1 VKRKAFTLIELL
13 VVIAIIALLIG
24 ILLPALGKARASAR
38 QIKCSSQVR
47 GIIQG
52 MAVFAQ
58 SNNDE
63 YPTPSRLDRQ
73 NYTLNLPQADAFKKD
88 ETRHVYSIMVYNN
101 LAPTEMFITPAESN
115 SLIKNYEKY
124 QSAQPEGAAD
134 KKNALWDPWF
144 RATPSADEKS
154 TPDGGKGSPED
165 PSVGNAS
172 YAHNP
177 LFGVRKGRW
186 ANTYVATEVA
196 MGNRGP
202 DSDSFQTLTLGD
214 TEQWELKDTAQ
225 NGNTLQIHGS
235 RNKWEGNV
243 GFNDNHVDFFT
254 DFQSDSLTFTLPTAT
269 TKSKTRKDN
278 LFVSEDESKATLT
291 IAKQISGSPTNATH
305 LFGNKNAYIGYVTN
319 ITGSSAAPTFKIW
332 ND

>member
-58 SNNDE
+58 SNSDE

-73 NYTLNLPQADAFKKD
+73 DYTLKLDAKDAFKKD
-88 ETRHVYSIMVYNN
+88 ETRHVYSIMIYNN

-115 SLIKNYEKY
+115 ASIKNYESY
-124 QSAQPEGAAD
+124 QSAKPEGAND
-134 KKNALWDPWF
+134 KNNALWDPWF
-144 RATPSADEKS
+144 RASPDSKEKATPN
-154 TPDGGKGSPED
+154 GGKGSPQD
-165 PSVGNAS
+165 PTVGNAS

-177 LFGVRKGRW
+177 LFGVRKNRW
-186 ANTYVATEVA
+186 SNTFVATEVA
-196 MGNRGP
+196 MANRGP
-202 DSDSFQTLTLGD
+202 SQDSFEAVTLGE
-214 TEQWELKDTAQ
+214 TEQWDLKDTAA

-254 DFQSDSLTFTLPTAT
+254 DFQSDSLTFTLPTAS

-278 LFVSEDESKATLT
+278 IFVSEDETKTSLT
-291 IAKQISGSPTNATH
+291 VGNKTSGTINTTH
-305 LFGNKNAYIGYVTN
+305 VFGNKNAYVGTVINVE
-319 ITGSSAAPTFKIW
+319 GSSASPTFTLF